1 MMRRDSVGTFAS
13 LAHVPHTARHGF
25 DKNPLIGFST
35 VLPFPIGFGVTML
48 LPFPIGFGNVTIL
61 QKLTQDFSRFV
72 TIFIL
77 IFVIISEYDQAIL
90 DECIIVFFYPASDG
104 SA

>member
-25 DKNPLIGFST
+25 DKNLLIGFGK

-48 LPFPIGFGNVTIL
+48 PPFPIGFVTVTIVPKSIAL
-61 QKLTQDFSRFV
+61 FV
-72 TIFIL
+72 TFVTLLIL
-77 IFVIISEYDQAIL
+77 CVTHDDHAIL
-90 DECIIVFFYPASDG
+90 DKCIIVFFYPASDG